1 MLASEQQK
9 QKDVMTK
16 IEIPFSYVET
26 AIIVLY
32 ILVIQELMASI
43 VVGSGCVKFP
53 ESLFIESPLQLTFT
67 VVLQMERIKQIQIQ
81 ERKKKERC

>member
-26 AIIVLY
+26 VIIVLF

-53 ESLFIESPLQLTFT
+53 ESLESPLQLTFT
-67 VVLQMERIKQIQIQ
+67 VVLQMEGIKQIQIQ

>member
-1 MLASEQQK
+1 
-9 QKDVMTK
+9 MTK

-26 AIIVLY
+26 AIIVLF

-81 ERKKKERC
+81 EREKKERC